1 MVNTLETEEMVED
14 SPAGRAPLRGVDI
27 LNDEDHGEDDT

>member
-1 MVNTLETEEMVED
+1 MVNTMASWEGAED

-27 LNDEDHGEDDT
+27 LNDKNDGENDT